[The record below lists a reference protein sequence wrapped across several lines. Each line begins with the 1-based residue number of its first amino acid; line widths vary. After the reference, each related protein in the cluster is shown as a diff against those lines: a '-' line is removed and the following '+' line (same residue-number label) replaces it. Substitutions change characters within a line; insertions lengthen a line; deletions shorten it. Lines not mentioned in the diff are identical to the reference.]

1 LIQDGGQIN
10 QIGNSEMNER
20 IDCLFNEIV
29 NLRLKEAQG
38 THLVPSTIDMYKRR
52 LVAIVVE
59 ECCNWIDGTL
69 TSDEGMIL
77 LTKSFI
83 IANIKGH
90 FGVKE

>member
-1 LIQDGGQIN
+1 
-10 QIGNSEMNER
+10 MNER

-59 ECCNWIDGTL
+59 ECCEVLRQEVEVALSADG
-69 TSDEGMIL
+69 DPVDPEGL
-77 LTKSFI
+77 VRK
-83 IANIKGH
+83 H
-90 FGVKE
+90 FGVEE